1 MPSVGQTYYIKR
13 SVLIVGLL
21 PEINEERTIN
31 NVKSFFNGEYER
43 LCRLAGGGIT
53 ITSPQ
58 LDGMPRAQAKSNP
71 TEAKFIKVANYH
83 LLVKTV
89 AKAIN
94 ACSPVSRVI
103 LLGRFIQGKSAWQVA
118 QEIGYESSHFY
129 DYYNRACLEFAD
141 TLEYHTKLLKDD
153 DLVEDLHSYKN
164 DDT

>member
-1 MPSVGQTYYIKR
+1 M
-13 SVLIVGLL
+13 GLL

>member
-1 MPSVGQTYYIKR
+1 MPSVEQTYYIKR

-21 PEINEERTIN
+21 PEINEEQTIN

>member
-1 MPSVGQTYYIKR
+1 M
-13 SVLIVGLL
+13 GLL
-21 PEINEERTIN
+21 PEINEEQTIN

>member
-1 MPSVGQTYYIKR
+1 M
-13 SVLIVGLL
+13 GLL
-21 PEINEERTIN
+21 PEINEEQTIN

-53 ITSPQ
+53 ISSPQ
-58 LDGMPRAQAKSNP
+58 LDGMPRAQAKGNP
-71 TEAKFIKVANYH
+71 TEARFIKVANYH

>member
-1 MPSVGQTYYIKR
+1 MPCVEQTYYIKR

-21 PEINEERTIN
+21 PEINEEQTIN

>member
-1 MPSVGQTYYIKR
+1 M
-13 SVLIVGLL
+13 GLL

-53 ITSPQ
+53 ISSPK
-58 LDGMPRAQAKSNP
+58 LDGMPRAQAKGNP
-71 TEAKFIKVANYH
+71 TEIQFIKVANYH
-83 LLVKTV
+83 LLVNTV
-89 AKAIN
+89 AQAIN

-103 LLGRFIQGKSAWQVA
+103 LLERFVQRKPTWKIA

-129 DYYNRACLEFAD
+129 DYYNRACLEFSD
-141 TLEYHTKLLKDD
+141 TLEYYTRLLKDD
-153 DLVEDLHSYKN
+153 ELVEDLHSYEN

>member
-1 MPSVGQTYYIKR
+1 M
-13 SVLIVGLL
+13 GLL

-53 ITSPQ
+53 ISSPQ